1 MTQDAISLSST
12 SEQTVSPDAAR
23 AKAFYAY
30 LTRSLGRPQN
40 EAEVKAWI
48 WKAIKAG
55 FRPAL
60 LETNHVYQPEDSDAE

>member
-30 LTRSLGRPQN
+30 LTQSLGRPQN

-48 WKAIKAG
+48 WKAIKDG

-60 LETNHVYQPEDSDAE
+60 LENSIYHRETDDAG

>member
-1 MTQDAISLSST
+1 MTREYAVSDSPP
-12 SEQTVSPDAAR
+12 SPDTLKAESR
-23 AKAFYAY
+23 AFYAY
-30 LTRSLGRPQN
+30 LTNSLGRPQN

-48 WKAIKAG
+48 WKAIKDG

>member
-1 MTQDAISLSST
+1 MTQGAVSISST
-12 SEQTVSPDAAR
+12 PEQTVSPDAAR

-30 LTRSLGRPQN
+30 LTQSLGRPQN

-48 WKAIKAG
+48 WKAIKDG

-60 LETNHVYQPEDSDAE
+60 LETNHVYLPEDHDAE

>member
-1 MTQDAISLSST
+1 MTRQDAVSDSPP
-12 SEQTVSPDAAR
+12 SPDALKAESR
-23 AKAFYAY
+23 AFYAY
-30 LTRSLGRPQN
+30 LTNSLGRPQN

-48 WKAIKAG
+48 WKAIKDG